1 MTGMETT
8 AAAAPAPPTPVTD
21 TQRDAPRDESAYGR
35 LRSMIASGELAA
47 GSWLREANLAERIG
61 VSRTPIREALSRLAA
76 EGLVEL
82 SRNKGAQVVDFSP
95 EDVAGLYDVRAGFEP
110 HAVLLSVP
118 NLTDEDVVELAALSA
133 RMEAVVANGGDMEG
147 LSALNAAFHGI
158 FIERCGNRHV
168 ATALQAVMRPAVVA
182 HTFRKYSGE
191 ALRRSMQ
198 HHAELVAAAEARDGE
213 WAESVMRTH
222 ILAARN
228 AAGAN
233 PSTR

>member
-1 MTGMETT
+1 MSV
-8 AAAAPAPPTPVTD
+8 TPDSTRTSND
-21 TQRDAPRDESAYGR
+21 SAYGQV
-35 LRSMIASGELAA
+35 RSMIASGELAA
-47 GSWLREANLAERIG
+47 GSWLRETTLADRIG
-61 VSRTPIREALSRLAA
+61 VSRTPIREALNRLAA

-82 SRNKGAQVVDFSP
+82 SRNKGAQVVSFSP
-95 EDVAGLYDVRAGFEP
+95 DDVAGLYDVRAGFEP

-118 NLTDEDVVELAALSA
+118 KLTDDDITELASLSE
-133 RMEAVVANGGDMEG
+133 RMEAVVAEGGDLAG
-147 LSALNAAFHGI
+147 LGALNAAFHGI

-168 ATALQAVMRPAVVA
+168 ATALQSVMRPAVVA
-182 HTFRKYSGE
+182 HTFRKYSAE

-198 HHAELVAAAEARDGE
+198 HHAELVAAAAARDGE

-228 AAGAN
+228 AAGAH